1 MTTVDLTA
9 EKFNET
15 IEGNDIV
22 LVDFWASWCNPCRQ
36 YSPIF
41 EKVADQQTGVTFA
54 KLDTEANQRLSS
66 ALEITGIPTTLFFRG
81 GYLVHT
87 EQGALPAQ
95 ALTSIVD
102 QVKALDVEELKKQAE
117 ELKAKPADGETET
130 R

>member
-1 MTTVDLTA
+1 MLELSEANFADTVA
-9 EKFNET
+9 Q
-15 IEGNDIV
+15 NDT
-22 LVDFWASWCNPCRQ
+22 LVVDCWASWCNPCRQ

-117 ELKAKPADGETET
+117 DLKAKPADGETET